1 MNPFEAF
8 GSSPY
13 VSAIANA
20 IQIASGVGAIVAWY
34 HLSCDYHPLC
44 LRHGRVRHG
53 RKHYCTKHHPEM
65 NAQHTVITSR

>member
-1 MNPFEAF
+1 MLDLVNAF

-20 IQIASGVGAIVAWY
+20 IQIASGLGAVVAWY

-53 RKHYCTKHHPEM
+53 RRHYCAKHHPEIG
-65 NAQHTVITSR
+65 QR